1 MTALYPRIL
10 DHNGTIK
17 ATEWASALDGKAPV
31 GGCGCGGYLFP
42 TPTHTT
48 GRVVWYTAR
57 CGSCTHETIAPNGH
71 TVPKTGARSRMPA
84 GAWDARCTAL
94 KRQAAGVG

>member
-10 DHNGTIK
+10 DHNGTIQ
-17 ATEWASALDGKAPV
+17 ATEWARNVTDKAPV
-31 GGCGCGGYLFP
+31 GGCACGGYLFP
-42 TPTHTT
+42 TPPMPA
-48 GRVVWYTAR
+48 GKVVWYTAR
-57 CGSCTHETIAPNGH
+57 CGTCTHEVTAPNGH
-71 TVPKTGARSRMPA
+71 TVPKTATRSRMPA